1 MTLHLNYTTPPAA
14 AGAPRLIGNTAS
26 GIIAVPVLGGI
37 TTDEDTDY
45 TLIQAD
51 QPSTFEAAAKLAEA
65 WHVEH
70 GITRAEG
77 YAIIQAHL
85 AGVVQEPAALEIA
98 LAHAQQLETIK
109 RDWLREFQTQRLAAV
124 LTLLRHRCGQSAAT
138 LDDVRRQP
146 RVLIDGL
153 YALWQDEQAVK
164 VDPPEPMT
172 EDVLKKPPE
181 DPDGASQPAPGPPPS
196 GISPITTPDS
206 STAKRSVKS

>member
-1 MTLHLNYTTPPAA
+1 MTLNLTYTTPPAA
-14 AGAPRLIGNTAS
+14 AGAPRLIGTTAS

-85 AGVVQEPAALEIA
+85 AGVAQEPAALEIA

-124 LTLLRHRCGQSAAT
+124 LTLLRHRCGQAAAT
-138 LDDVRRQP
+138 IDDVRRQP

-164 VDPPEPMT
+164 ADPPEPMT

-181 DPDGASQPAPGPPPS
+181 GQADVSQVEPGPPPS
-196 GISPITTPDS
+196 GILPTTTPDS
-206 STAKRSVKS
+206 STAKRSVKN

>member
-1 MTLHLNYTTPPAA
+1 
-14 AGAPRLIGNTAS
+14 
-26 GIIAVPVLGGI
+26 
-37 TTDEDTDY
+37 
-45 TLIQAD
+45 
-51 QPSTFEAAAKLAEA
+51 
-65 WHVEH
+65 
-70 GITRAEG
+70 
-77 YAIIQAHL
+77 
-85 AGVVQEPAALEIA
+85 VQEPAALEIA

-181 DPDGASQPAPGPPPS
+181 GQADVSQVAPGPPPS
-196 GISPITTPDS
+196 GSSPTTTPDS